1 VKTANLTPW
10 CNLYSTASKY
20 NLTLRASRYQQAL
33 YAFLAFS
40 VCLILLI
47 SFTYHYLIALFCTT
61 FAIITFS
68 VYLSF
73 ENNNKVIGNILLA
86 ADGAIQI
93 DASLLDYQLMPTSRS
108 SFFGCWL
115 ELTPKVT
122 PMTSPQQINNTHPK
136 RIFLFRDAFSQQDY
150 ARLTRVIKRLY

>member
-1 VKTANLTPW
+1 
-10 CNLYSTASKY
+10 
-20 NLTLRASRYQQAL
+20 
-33 YAFLAFS
+33 
-40 VCLILLI
+40 LL
-47 SFTYHYLIALFCTT
+47 CTT
-61 FAIITFS
+61 FAIITFC

-73 ENNNKVIGNILLA
+73 ENNNKVIGKILLA

-108 SFFGCWL
+108 SFLGCWL
-115 ELTPKVT
+115 ELSPKAT
-122 PMTSPQQINNTHPK
+122 SITSPQQINNTHRK